1 MTSAE
6 DHLATDHLDVP
17 EAPPLDADDAISAFA
32 AAATTH
38 WKSWAAAYEEC
49 RTAGMKREKLMR
61 AAADALSTPD
71 TTQQERIKDDK
82 LAVFDTAYRTQRVG
96 HSDTY
101 TKLGWA
107 LRTTWRAATDSTSYY
122 ENTPQPSAGRI
133 LSWQNQRCSARE
145 PLRNSDIYYFQYYR
159 ASTTH
164 PLPPL
169 RYVRRQQAYART
181 TQPVYDYLRYLHDPA
196 GDGALPAAVYPAGT
210 AKYYALL
217 GTMNGTA
224 PAFLVI
230 DWARELGVA
239 GISAIEL
246 DAALNMYF
254 HFSPAEPESGATA
267 SSSSSSSPSSSSSS
281 SSSSS

>member
-6 DHLATDHLDVP
+6 DHLATDRREVP
-17 EAPPLDADDAISAFA
+17 ELEVPEFGVPEPPPLGADDAVSAFA
-32 AAATTH
+32 ATATTN
-38 WKSWAAAYEEC
+38 WKSWAAAYAEC
-49 RTAGMKREKLMR
+49 RTVGMRREQLMR
-61 AAADALSTPD
+61 AAAAALSTPD
-71 TTQQERIKDDK
+71 TTQREMAKDDK

-96 HSDTY
+96 HSDTH
-101 TKLGWA
+101 TRLGWA
-107 LRTTWRAATDSTSYY
+107 LRTTWRSATDSMSYY
-122 ENTPQPSAGRI
+122 ENTPQPSMGRI

-169 RYVRRQQAYART
+169 RYVRRQQAYARM
-181 TQPVYDYLRYLHDPA
+181 TQPVYDYLRYLHAPA
-196 GDGALPAAVYPAGT
+196 GDGRLPAAVYRAGT
-210 AKYYALL
+210 ASYYALL

-230 DWARELGVA
+230 DWARELGIT

-246 DAALNMYF
+246 DDALNMYF
-254 HFSPAEPESGATA
+254 RFSPSDSGSWSTTQ
-267 SSSSSSSPSSSSSS
+267 
-281 SSSSS
+281 